1 MKAVF
6 LELINERLVQVDQ
19 REIPDHHGVYWKT
32 AVMEPIKA
40 FVDHSED
47 TMPNRPFN
55 KEKIYRMVQPPSGK
69 FPAIFILE
77 NIL

>member
-1 MKAVF
+1 MKAIF
-6 LELINERLVQVDQ
+6 FEEINDRLVQVDQ

-32 AVMEPIKA
+32 AVREPIKA

-47 TMPNRPFN
+47 TTPNRSLN
-55 KEKIYRMVQPPSGK
+55 KEKIYRMVAPPSGK

>member
-1 MKAVF
+1 MKAIF
-6 LELINERLVQVDQ
+6 FEEINDRLVQVDQ
-19 REIPDHHGVYWKT
+19 REVPNHHGVYWRT

-40 FVDHSED
+40 FVDHSE
-47 TMPNRPFN
+47 
-55 KEKIYRMVQPPSGK
+55 EKLPLRTEKVYRMVAPPSGK